1 MTIRFQSASFALALV
16 VAAGTASAQATPA
29 AGRVRVKPA
38 AAQAPASPRDSLTA
52 TISGATIKVNYG
64 RPSKRGRVVFN
75 GLPDM
80 KWGMVWRTGAN
91 EATHLTTS
99 KPLMF
104 GSAMVP
110 AGTYTLFTQL
120 VENGKWML
128 VINKQTKQWGTDYD
142 PAQDLVRVPLTV
154 TSNNPVTEKMTITV
168 TPSGSNGVLTIL
180 WDTYKATTS
189 FMVH

>member
-1 MTIRFQSASFALALV
+1 MSIRLQSAALVLALTGL
-16 VAAGTASAQATPA
+16 AGTASAQAAPA
-29 AGRVRVKPA
+29 TKAAAKP
-38 AAQAPASPRDSLTA
+38 AAQAPASPRDSVTA

-64 RPSKRGRVVFN
+64 RPSKRGRVLFN

-91 EATHLTTS
+91 EATHLSTS

-104 GSAMVP
+104 GSTMVP
-110 AGTYTLFTQL
+110 AGTYTLFTHL
-120 VENGKWML
+120 VENGKWEL

-142 PAQDLVRVPLTV
+142 PKQDLVRVPLTV
-154 TSNNPVTEKMTITV
+154 TSNNPVTEQMTITV
-168 TPSGSNGVLTIL
+168 APSGSNGVLTIM